1 MSDFKFEGI
10 KDFQFICKLKAKP
23 LIIKDDKR
31 YNKKIV
37 AFDFH
42 NEKAKEIFENE
53 VGVVYMITAYIDNNE
68 YIIKFGQTRT
78 PFIYRLQSYN
88 CGTVVNWRTAST
100 ANIKILQSFVS
111 TRLEFKLYLYQPQK
125 PLHVEYYGEFAFVA
139 SPASIFVEDRLLN
152 IYLNQFH
159 QKPIANIQSKMTR
172 KK

>member
-31 YNKKIV
+31 YNEKIV

-100 ANIKILQSFVS
+100 TNIKILQSFVS
-111 TRLEFKLYLYQPQK
+111 TRLEFKLYLYQPQNHCK
-125 PLHVEYYGEFAFVA
+125 
-139 SPASIFVEDRLLN
+139 
-152 IYLNQFH
+152 
-159 QKPIANIQSKMTR
+159 
-172 KK
+172 